1 MSGLNADSSDE
12 ESFLVSRGT
21 NLNSQSSDEEENVQ
35 RKSLNS
41 QSSDEEVNVQRNN
54 LNSQSSG
61 EEDNIRGNLNS
72 QSSGEEDDVQRG
84 GDEDGKRKSKI
95 ASSNDDSDN
104 EEKMK
109 GRSVGKSRRV
119 LDSSDDE
126 ENSTNQQSP
135 NKNHGGLFKN
145 KDIFDAE
152 SSEDEMIENA
162 SPKKKEKKRKS
173 VLAADSSDDEIVNN
187 KSMNAASSDEEG
199 DTNNLSNRIS
209 KLGAD
214 SSDDSDA
221 PRNKSSDSEG
231 EERLSGDE
239 QIIQEGNRTAE
250 HSKSPKSRKSKSS
263 AIEEIRSETQR
274 LLRESPFQL
283 PYHRPKQRTLEEFL
297 NRKKGTPEII
307 QNIKEK
313 TFSAADEEKLMARQ
327 KQLEEF
333 YKDEEENEADD
344 ESENEEKKENTEEK
358 ANNTETE
365 SDNNVNSDTPL
376 ENKENTEP
384 VDNTAVEG
392 ESEDVI
398 NCDNPVETKN
408 IEPEK
413 EKQSVESL
421 DLQMDET
428 PDMIDTTIVDSSQ
441 KNKQQWKLEALR
453 KQFGDKELEKTLN
466 MTPKLGAKDDHFFAP
481 PSFISTGAEKLFK
494 TFMTHVKAP
503 SNAPNKLKN
512 ESELNVVV
520 RKKDSSGHDTFQV
533 EKVKIKSSADVE
545 ANTSSGK
552 RLTLMEMKKQL
563 KKEVMAKKLQDMKLK
578 EEMSKLNNEE
588 FDELP
593 NDEEIDENE
602 EDDRILD
609 EEEENDV
616 MEDENDVGDDEDEN
630 DDEDDVGDEELD
642 DEEENDVLIKERR
655 ANRNL
660 FVDDEADV
668 SDNSDNESETESL
681 HLIQEDDEQPKKKS
695 SGYKRLKKPD
705 DLSDDSNPQPS
716 EMETPCNMETASIH
730 SLAGST
736 VSSSSSIFNTAPRWT
751 PFKDRMP
758 SEPAVQLS
766 MSGQAA
772 QAQSLTASQMT
783 KKRLGFEDL
792 CDDNDPEVDD
802 IGDILGLCSGKFATQ
817 KPALPNTDV
826 DNRIPDTQD
835 ISDTL
840 TGPTDKQEQI
850 IETQDTLILT
860 GNSRG
865 PTPLPDK
872 LSSINDLLQGNMMH
886 TNTDDHQAYPLFE
899 DFPEEEGRRIID
911 SDDED
916 TEKAAKADRK
926 RKRMVISDDEDSDG
940 NKDDI
945 DDSEAGSDQEN
956 EDNVNENNDHEF
968 ENENEEVEEERV
980 SKARNMFDKKGR
992 LRKDFFEAEAELSGS
1007 EEELSDDEDEKDLD
1021 RLELEEGD
1029 LDDIDET
1036 EERDKVGRIYQK
1048 NQLDEDQAELKLFQE
1063 RFLEDGDLH
1072 TDNKRQKQFK
1082 WKGLDDSLEIDRR
1095 VSDGEE
1101 EGDEG
1106 AEEGELWRIQRLER
1120 EKWMK
1125 ENRENAGGQ
1134 METES
1139 KFFQIAAKALAKV
1152 SSTTSSPSLS
1162 TNSSQSSGPLQPL
1175 NVTKMDQRSS
1185 FLSRGQA
1192 SLESLSIFSKRV
1204 DDRSGTGAKKGRN
1217 FVFTALSPEKS
1228 GQPADQNLEESA
1240 SAPITSKTK
1249 KPQSNPAKKQ
1259 KIDRSISSDS
1269 RSTIFNFL

>member
-1 MSGLNADSSDE
+1 
-12 ESFLVSRGT
+12 
-21 NLNSQSSDEEENVQ
+21 
-35 RKSLNS
+35 
-41 QSSDEEVNVQRNN
+41 
-54 LNSQSSG
+54 
-61 EEDNIRGNLNS
+61 
-72 QSSGEEDDVQRG
+72 
-84 GDEDGKRKSKI
+84 
-95 ASSNDDSDN
+95 
-104 EEKMK
+104 
-109 GRSVGKSRRV
+109 
-119 LDSSDDE
+119 
-126 ENSTNQQSP
+126 
-135 NKNHGGLFKN
+135 
-145 KDIFDAE
+145 
-152 SSEDEMIENA
+152 
-162 SPKKKEKKRKS
+162 
-173 VLAADSSDDEIVNN
+173 
-187 KSMNAASSDEEG
+187 
-199 DTNNLSNRIS
+199 
-209 KLGAD
+209 
-214 SSDDSDA
+214 
-221 PRNKSSDSEG
+221 
-231 EERLSGDE
+231 
-239 QIIQEGNRTAE
+239 
-250 HSKSPKSRKSKSS
+250 
-263 AIEEIRSETQR
+263 
-274 LLRESPFQL
+274 
-283 PYHRPKQRTLEEFL
+283 
-297 NRKKGTPEII
+297 
-307 QNIKEK
+307 
-313 TFSAADEEKLMARQ
+313 
-327 KQLEEF
+327 
-333 YKDEEENEADD
+333 
-344 ESENEEKKENTEEK
+344 
-358 ANNTETE
+358 
-365 SDNNVNSDTPL
+365 
-376 ENKENTEP
+376 
-384 VDNTAVEG
+384 
-392 ESEDVI
+392 
-398 NCDNPVETKN
+398 
-408 IEPEK
+408 
-413 EKQSVESL
+413 
-421 DLQMDET
+421 
-428 PDMIDTTIVDSSQ
+428 
-441 KNKQQWKLEALR
+441 
-453 KQFGDKELEKTLN
+453 
-466 MTPKLGAKDDHFFAP
+466 
-481 PSFISTGAEKLFK
+481 
-494 TFMTHVKAP
+494 
-503 SNAPNKLKN
+503 
-512 ESELNVVV
+512 
-520 RKKDSSGHDTFQV
+520 
-533 EKVKIKSSADVE
+533 
-545 ANTSSGK
+545 
-552 RLTLMEMKKQL
+552 
-563 KKEVMAKKLQDMKLK
+563 
-578 EEMSKLNNEE
+578 
-588 FDELP
+588 
-593 NDEEIDENE
+593 
-602 EDDRILD
+602 
-609 EEEENDV
+609 

-630 DDEDDVGDEELD
+630 DDEDDIGDEELD

-681 HLIQEDDEQPKKKS
+681 HLIQEDDEQLKKKS

-758 SEPAVQLS
+758 SEPSVQLS

-826 DNRIPDTQD
+826 GNRIPDTQD

-940 NKDDI
+940 NKDDM
-945 DDSEAGSDQEN
+945 DDSDAGSDQEN

-968 ENENEEVEEERV
+968 EN
-980 SKARNMFDKKGR
+980 
-992 LRKDFFEAEAELSGS
+992 
-1007 EEELSDDEDEKDLD
+1007 
-1021 RLELEEGD
+1021 
-1029 LDDIDET
+1029 
-1036 EERDKVGRIYQK
+1036 
-1048 NQLDEDQAELKLFQE
+1048 EDQAELKLFQE

-1072 TDNKRQKQFK
+1072 TDNKRERQFK

-1228 GQPADQNLEESA
+1228 GQQAEQNLEESA